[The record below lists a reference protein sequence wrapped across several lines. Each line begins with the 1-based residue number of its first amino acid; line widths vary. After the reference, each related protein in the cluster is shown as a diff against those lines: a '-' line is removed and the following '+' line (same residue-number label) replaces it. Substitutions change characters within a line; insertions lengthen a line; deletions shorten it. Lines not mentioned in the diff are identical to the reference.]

1 MKMAKANSQD
11 LDMALKLSSAFESL
25 QYGYLPD
32 GMTEGAEPGADDGVQ
47 YDERKHAQAVVE
59 YLLRLIGSASLFRV
73 TMGMSV
79 VLDPRNALVDPDADT
94 LERHPDVIAAA
105 KDAERY
111 RALRRGRYWSVI
123 DGNGDTL
130 CAEFLDAAVDAVTSS
145 NGQASEEQTTWPPN
159 NHERDFEPMGRTTS
173 GAIGQP

>member
-1 MKMAKANSQD
+1 MKMAKANERD

-32 GMTEGAEPGADDGVQ
+32 GMTEGDEPGAEEGVQ
-47 YDERKHAQAVVE
+47 YDERKHAQAVVD
-59 YLLRLIGSASLFRV
+59 YLRRLTGSASLFRV

-111 RALRRGRYWSVI
+111 RALRLGRYWSVI
-123 DGNGDTL
+123 DGIGDTL
-130 CAEFLDAAVDAVTSS
+130 CAESLDAAVDSTARQTPSFMARKDSADGGAVLYLTFKT
-145 NGQASEEQTTWPPN
+145 NPQNQLTV
-159 NHERDFEPMGRTTS
+159 
-173 GAIGQP
+173 